1 MEVSSTALGE
11 GEALVEQIH
20 HPGLATADAAPE
32 IDATNWL

>member
-11 GEALVEQIH
+11 GEALVEKIH

-32 IDATNWL
+32 INATNGL